1 MKVVK
6 GNLGNIYVARFTV
19 IGDRSS
25 VNGRSAPKT
34 QTGPGVYTYIIK
46 LPERMPGSGYRQ
58 EVEIFIVGFPL

>member
-6 GNLGNIYVARFTV
+6 GNLGNIYVAWFTV

-25 VNGRSAPKT
+25 VNGGSALKT
-34 QTGPGVYTYIIK
+34 QAGAGIYTYIIK

-58 EVEIFIVGFPL
+58 EIETFKVDFPL